1 MTIEERALDYAV
13 CKSCPTISAN
23 GYMHGAEEQR
33 QIDIDKV
40 CDLMVTLLNDGTI
53 ETRDIGKVNT
63 IIRETLKQ

>member
-1 MTIEERALDYAV
+1 MTIEERAMESLLATDELTYTTAF
-13 CKSCPTISAN
+13 KN
-23 GYMHGAEEQR
+23 GATEQR

-40 CDLMVTLLNDGTI
+40 CDLMISLLNDGTI

>member
-1 MTIEERALDYAV
+1 
-13 CKSCPTISAN
+13 
-23 GYMHGAEEQR
+23 MHGATEQR

-40 CDLMVTLLNDGTI
+40 CDLMISLLNDGTI